1 MIHSEGRPK
10 IAIVDPNTLAAMGLK
25 QILQDIMPIMS
36 VDNYGSFLELE
47 ANQPDQY
54 FHYFVAMNIV
64 LENRAFFRQMGL
76 TDEQII
82 RAQVTKAIL
91 DLAKAGKLQPGAQL
105 VIGCSTS
112 EIAGGQI
119 GKASAPEIG
128 EWVAGAVLNV
138 CGQRGFVPIFQCCEH
153 LNRSLVMPL
162 SAAKENR
169 YVRVNAI
176 PQPKAGGSVPAAAW
190 KQMEDPCL
198 VMAVQADAGLDI
210 GDTLIGMHLRPVAVP
225 ARLAADHGGYARVTA
240 ATTRP
245 KYIGGSR
252 AQYE

>member
-1 MIHSEGRPK
+1 MKGRIK
-10 IAIVDPNTLAAMGLK
+10 M
-25 QILQDIMPIMS
+25 
-36 VDNYGSFLELE
+36 
-47 ANQPDQY
+47 
-54 FHYFVAMNIV
+54 
-64 LENRAFFRQMGL
+64 

-91 DLAKAGKLQPGAQL
+91 DLAKAAKLQPGAQL

-119 GKASAPEIG
+119 GKASVPEIG

-138 CGQRGFVPIFQCCEH
+138 CSQKGLIPIFQCCEH

-162 SAAKENR
+162 QAAKESR
-169 YVRVNAI
+169 YVRVNAV

-190 KQMEDPCL
+190 KLMEEPCL
-198 VMAVQADAGLDI
+198 VMNVQADAGLDI

-225 ARLAADHGGYARVTA
+225 FRGEIRQIGHANLVCAYSRLPYVGGERAVYA
-240 ATTRP
+240 
-245 KYIGGSR
+245 G
-252 AQYE
+252 

>member
-1 MIHSEGRPK
+1 MEAKEWFPLHPLQESHQRGSI
-10 IAIVDPNTLAAMGLK
+10 MLK
-25 QILQDIMPIMS
+25 GWASM
-36 VDNYGSFLELE
+36 
-47 ANQPDQY
+47 
-54 FHYFVAMNIV
+54 
-64 LENRAFFRQMGL
+64 

-91 DLAKAGKLQPGAQL
+91 DLAKAGNLQPGAQL

-119 GKASAPEIG
+119 GKASVPEIG
-128 EWVAGAVLNV
+128 EWVAAAVLNV
-138 CGQRGFVPIFQCCEH
+138 CRQRVFIPIFQCCEH

-162 SAAKENR
+162 SAAKECR

-190 KQMEDPCL
+190 KL
-198 VMAVQADAGLDI
+198 LADAGLDI

-225 ARLAADHGGYARVTA
+225 YRGEIRQIGHANLVCAYSRLPYVGGE
-240 ATTRP
+240 
-245 KYIGGSR
+245 R
-252 AQYE
+252 AVYHA

>member
-1 MIHSEGRPK
+1 MEGK
-10 IAIVDPNTLAAMGLK
+10 MT
-25 QILQDIMPIMS
+25 
-36 VDNYGSFLELE
+36 
-47 ANQPDQY
+47 
-54 FHYFVAMNIV
+54 
-64 LENRAFFRQMGL
+64 
-76 TDEQII
+76 EQEII

-91 DLAKAGKLQPGAQL
+91 DLAKAAKLQPGAQI

-138 CGQRGFVPIFQCCEH
+138 CNQREFIPIFQCCEH

-162 SAAKENR
+162 QAAKESR
-169 YVRVNAI
+169 YVRVNAV

-190 KQMEDPCL
+190 KQLENPCL

-225 ARLAADHGGYARVTA
+225 YRGEIRQIGHANLVCAYSRLPYVGGE
-240 ATTRP
+240 
-245 KYIGGSR
+245 R
-252 AQYE
+252 AVYR

>member
-1 MIHSEGRPK
+1 M
-10 IAIVDPNTLAAMGLK
+10 
-25 QILQDIMPIMS
+25 
-36 VDNYGSFLELE
+36 
-47 ANQPDQY
+47 
-54 FHYFVAMNIV
+54 
-64 LENRAFFRQMGL
+64 
-76 TDEQII
+76 TDEHLI

-91 DLAKAGKLQPGAQL
+91 DLAKVGNLQPGAQL

-128 EWVAGAVLNV
+128 EWVASAVLNV
-138 CGQRGFVPIFQCCEH
+138 CRQKELIPIFQCCEH

-162 SAAKENR
+162 FAAKESR

-190 KQMEDPCL
+190 KLLDDPCL
-198 VMAVQADAGLDI
+198 VMNVQADAGLDI

-225 ARLAADHGGYARVTA
+225 YRGEIKNIGHANLVCAYSRLPYVGGERAVYA
-240 ATTRP
+240 
-245 KYIGGSR
+245 G
-252 AQYE
+252 